1 MPTAAPPPVGHHRPN
16 RDLRRSAQAAMAF
29 CRFVIAAF
37 LKDRCLMQASALSY
51 ATVLSIVPLLAVAFA
66 VTKGLGLYDA
76 PQVRQLLLGLTA
88 GRTEVADSILQYIQN
103 TNVQA
108 LGVIGTAFLLVTA
121 VSLVGTIES
130 AFNAVWKV
138 AADRELGRR
147 FINYVALIVICPV
160 FFFAAFGATAGLQNV
175 ALVRWLLEFALL
187 SRVYL
192 LFLAFLPYLML
203 WVALFLLY
211 RFLPN
216 TRVRFSSA
224 AVSALLAG
232 TLWQMTQRL
241 YISYQAG
248 ATGYNAVYGSFAQIP
263 LLFLWLYVSWLILLV
278 GAEVGHALER
288 GRDIRDGEEAAALSA
303 ADRRSLGLIIL
314 AALAADA
321 DARKAPGTARELA
334 ARLGAPNAA
343 VDALLDIFC
352 ATGLAA
358 RTLRESA
365 DPAWL
370 LAAPPDKITAAEA
383 MAALDTTRP
392 DGAPVPGFLAHNA
405 ALAARL
411 APLADPAAAA
421 RTTLRE
427 LADRE

>member
-1 MPTAAPPPVGHHRPN
+1 MPHAASESA
-16 RDLRRSAQAAMAF
+16 LRRAAKNAISSF
-29 CRFVIAAF
+29 RFVAASL

-66 VTKGLGLYDA
+66 VTKGLGMYDA
-76 PQVRQLLLGLTA
+76 PQVRQLLLGLSA

-108 LGVIGTAFLLVTA
+108 LGVIGTAFLLVTV
-121 VSLVGTIES
+121 VSLVGAIES
-130 AFNAVWKV
+130 AFNSVWKV
-138 AADRELGRR
+138 PADREIGRR
-147 FINYVALIVICPV
+147 FINYVALVVICPV

-187 SRVYL
+187 SRAYL

-203 WVALFLLY
+203 WMALFLLY

-224 AVSALLAG
+224 ATSALLAG
-232 TLWQMTQRL
+232 TLWQLTQRL

-263 LLFLWLYVSWLILLV
+263 LLFLWLYVSWLILLI
-278 GAEVGHALER
+278 GAEVGHALQCQ
-288 GRDIRDGEEAAALSA
+288 RDIRDGEDATALSA
-303 ADRRSLGLIIL
+303 ADRRALGLALL

-334 ARLGAPNAA
+334 SRLGAPSAA
-343 VDALLDIFC
+343 VGEILDIFSH
-352 ATGLAA
+352 AA
-358 RTLRESA
+358 LTAPTQGRDTE
-365 DPAWL
+365 PAWL
-370 LAAPPDKITAAEA
+370 LAAPPDKVTVAEA
-383 MAALDTTRP
+383 MAALDAARP
-392 DGAPVPGFLAHNA
+392 GGAPEPAFLARNT
-405 ALAARL
+405 ALATRLARL
-411 APLADPAAAA
+411 ADPVAAA

-427 LADRE
+427 LADGE

>member
-1 MPTAAPPPVGHHRPN
+1 MPHAAPPGA
-16 RDLRRSAQAAMAF
+16 LRRAINNALAF
-29 CRFVIAAF
+29 GRFVAASF

-88 GRTEVADSILQYIQN
+88 ERAEVADSILQYIQN

-138 AADRELGRR
+138 PADRELGKR
-147 FINYVALIVICPV
+147 FINYVAVIVICPV
-160 FFFAAFGATAGLQNV
+160 FFFAAFGATAGLQNT

-187 SRVYL
+187 SRAYL

-203 WVALFLLY
+203 WAALFLLY

-224 AVSALLAG
+224 ALSALLAA

-241 YISYQAG
+241 YIGYQAG

-263 LLFLWLYVSWLILLV
+263 LLFLWLYVSWLILLL

-288 GRDIRDGEEAAALSA
+288 RRDIRDGEEAAALSP
-303 ADRRSLGLIIL
+303 ADRRSLGLFIL

-321 DARKAPGTARELA
+321 DARLAPATAPELA
-334 ARLGAPNAA
+334 ARLDAPRSG
-343 VDALLDIFC
+343 VETLLGILRT
-352 ATGLAA
+352 AGLTA
-358 RTLRESA
+358 RIECENA

-370 LAAPPDKITAAEA
+370 LAAPPDRITVAEA
-383 MAALDTTRP
+383 VAALETARP
-392 DGAPVPGFLAHNA
+392 DSAPEPAFLARNA
-405 ALAARL
+405 TFAARL
-411 APLADPAAAA
+411 APLADPAVAA
-421 RTTLRE
+421 RTTLRD
-427 LADRE
+427 LAGGE